1 MTGLVPVALAP
12 VVDAPVVDV
21 LEPVAATAVLLAALA
36 AVAALAVPAWCS
48 AWISEDMKLSRSWV
62 WFVAVA
68 VELPLVRPVAIGAAV
83 PLGTMLCSVE
93 VMSCSRLPPVAA
105 VVLPESVLA
114 KLLGLATPFE
124 LEDRLDREFWLAICC
139 SQLLSF
145 EMLGVCTV
153 VDS

>member
-1 MTGLVPVALAP
+1 
-12 VVDAPVVDV
+12 
-21 LEPVAATAVLLAALA
+21 
-36 AVAALAVPAWCS
+36 
-48 AWISEDMKLSRSWV
+48 
-62 WFVAVA
+62 
-68 VELPLVRPVAIGAAV
+68 
-83 PLGTMLCSVE
+83 MLCSVE